1 MFIIYYFF
9 SGSRVN
15 EPQTPQNPKDS
26 VLPQDGLSTMERK
39 KARIDEWVDDIIKRK
54 PDKGSS
60 GKKDNHGRLER
71 QPSGGSRV
79 RSGSPGSRG
88 SSGRE
93 RKQPGHRQ
101 PQGINYTSPPTMQ
114 PSPQDHGKYSQL
126 GPPPEQRMNIIPSQ
140 AGTYPGQVPQGMPVG
155 QTGAYMT
162 GPGFIASNILSPV
175 RVPRMM
181 PPQHNQYQQQRSQI
195 GYPGQNVPY
204 HQNGGHYLS
213 QTQPGV
219 PGNYISHGNL
229 VVQEGGTTQFLQGI
243 KGAFGGLTQWLPGLP
258 GSNPSQQ
265 PAAINPI
272 NPGGHVLS
280 PIQNLQ
286 MYTTHPM
293 L

>member
-1 MFIIYYFF
+1 M
-9 SGSRVN
+9 
-15 EPQTPQNPKDS
+15 D
-26 VLPQDGLSTMERK
+26 RK

-54 PDKGSS
+54 PDKGNS

-93 RKQPGHRQ
+93 RKQPGQHRQ
-101 PQGINYTSPPTMQ
+101 LQGINCTTPPKMQ
-114 PSPQDHGKYSQL
+114 PSFQDHAKYSHL

-140 AGTYPGQVPQGMPVG
+140 TGAYPGQGPQGMPVG
-155 QTGAYMT
+155 QTGTYMT

-175 RVPRMM
+175 RVTHMM
-181 PPQHNQYQQQRSQI
+181 PPQNNQYQQQGPQI
-195 GYPGQNVPY
+195 ASHGYPGQNVQY

-213 QTQPGV
+213 QIQPGV
-219 PGNYISHGNL
+219 PGNYASHGPGNL

-258 GSNPSQQ
+258 GSNPSQP

-272 NPGGHVLS
+272 NPGRVLS
-280 PIQNLQ
+280 PMQ